1 MDKKIDLHKWK
12 RKEHF
17 EFFNQFE
24 EPFYGV
30 TVQMDMTTCVAS
42 TSKHGYSLTRYY
54 MFQFIKTIQ
63 QSEAFRLRIRNGE
76 VFLLDP
82 VHLGTTVLKAD
93 ETFNYILIPYAHDFL
108 NFDQNYIRALQ
119 EGKLREGLFPNG
131 EDTDRQIHTSVLPW
145 TKFSSLSHARQLK
158 GQDSVPKV
166 SFGKITRSSDS
177 ISMPIS
183 IHVHHALV
191 DGLHVGLFIKKFQEN
206 LDS

>member
-1 MDKKIDLHKWK
+1 MDRKINLDKWK

-24 EPFYGV
+24 EPFHSV
-30 TVQMDMTTCVAS
+30 TVEMDMTKCVAS

-82 VHLGTTVLKAD
+82 VHLGTTVLNAN
-93 ETFNYILIPYAHDFL
+93 ETFNYILIPYAEDFL
-108 NFDQNYIRALQ
+108 NFDQNYIKALE

-191 DGLHVGLFIKKFQEN
+191 DGIHVGQFIKKFQEN